1 MTNSKMLIVAS
12 ASLALSACSTTGAN
26 TSMYSVHQ
34 PIVERTNYSIDVN
47 TNGGDVSPAEERRM
61 AEWFDAMQLR
71 YGDRVAIDYGDG
83 YAAPAVGQTVA
94 DLVDD
99 FGILVGGTAPVTVGA
114 VAPGTVRVVVTRS
127 SASVPS
133 CPDWSTTSERNY
145 DSRNHSN
152 YGCSINS
159 NIAAMVADPEDL
171 VRGRDNKALDGNT
184 GKSAVTTYRAK
195 TNGGN

>member
-12 ASLALSACSTTGAN
+12 ASLMLSACNTTGAN

-34 PIVERTNYSIDVN
+34 PVIERTNYSIDIN
-47 TNGGDVSPAEERRM
+47 TNGGDVSPTETRRM

-83 YAAPAVGQTVA
+83 YAAPAVAQTVA
-94 DLVDD
+94 DVVDD
-99 FGILVGGTAPVTVGA
+99 FGILVGTTAPVTVGA

-152 YGCSINS
+152 YGCSSNS
-159 NIAAMVADPEDL
+159 NLAAMVADPEDL
-171 VRGRDNKALDGNT
+171 VRGRASKALDGNN
-184 GKSAVTTYRAK
+184 GKSAVNTYRSK